1 MAELLGKIFQTIDL
15 RMFIELK
22 REVGKVKKIMYELNG
37 YIINEINTQ
46 KQLKRNPGA

>member
-22 REVGKVKKIMYELNG
+22 REVGKVKKIMYEQNQTEYG
-37 YIINEINTQ
+37 FKGSQIAETF
-46 KQLKRNPGA
+46 